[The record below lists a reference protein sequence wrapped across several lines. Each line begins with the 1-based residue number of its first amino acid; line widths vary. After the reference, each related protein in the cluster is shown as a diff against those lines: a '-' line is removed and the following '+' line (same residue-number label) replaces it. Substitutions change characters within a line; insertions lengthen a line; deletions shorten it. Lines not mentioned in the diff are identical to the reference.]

1 MRILTFNFSLSM
13 SGFGAS
19 YLKLYASMKPYE
31 YAFRVFK
38 LTYCIVLVS
47 GNNSR
52 DFLSTAYYRILLIGL
67 GATIC
72 LLVNVFLFP
81 IWAGEDLHKLV
92 AKNFKNVANSLEG

>member
-1 MRILTFNFSLSM
+1 M